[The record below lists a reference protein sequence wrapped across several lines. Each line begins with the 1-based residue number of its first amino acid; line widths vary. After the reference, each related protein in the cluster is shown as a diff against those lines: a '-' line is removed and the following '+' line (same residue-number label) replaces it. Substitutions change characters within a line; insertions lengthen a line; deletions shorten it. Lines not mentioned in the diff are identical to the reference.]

1 MISRSSI
8 DKVIVI
14 KGTKKALLYNETCY
28 QQVSG
33 KGPITDQRSMHS
45 TIQQTGKIQISMRND
60 FYCIPIENFDI
71 PTKNL
76 FVTSQVASH
85 ILSICHLHFF

>member
-33 KGPITDQRSMHS
+33 KGPITDQRS
-45 TIQQTGKIQISMRND
+45 IQQTGKIQISMRND
-60 FYCIPIENFDI
+60 FYCTPIENFDI

-85 ILSICHLHFF
+85 ILSICHLHFL